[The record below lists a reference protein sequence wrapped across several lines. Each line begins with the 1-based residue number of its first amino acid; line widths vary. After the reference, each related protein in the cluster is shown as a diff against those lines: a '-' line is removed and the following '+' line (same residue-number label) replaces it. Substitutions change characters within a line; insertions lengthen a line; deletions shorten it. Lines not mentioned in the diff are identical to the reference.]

1 MKFLYLDT
9 SAILKRYF
17 DEAESEESEVI
28 LSNFQIFAISNIA
41 ITEALINI
49 RRKLT
54 GRERELATRLFEAD
68 LPSFTVVDFSS
79 ELGHQAVTVS
89 DGKNLATLD
98 SIHIAT
104 ALRFKSQGITFLTY
118 DRTQGLAAK
127 RSGLKTLG
135 AVS

>member
-28 LSNFQIFAISNIA
+28 LSNFQIFALSNIA

-54 GRERELATRLFEAD
+54 GQERD
-68 LPSFTVVDFSS
+68 
-79 ELGHQAVTVS
+79 
-89 DGKNLATLD
+89 
-98 SIHIAT
+98 
-104 ALRFKSQGITFLTY
+104 
-118 DRTQGLAAK
+118 
-127 RSGLKTLG
+127 
-135 AVS
+135 